1 MENNL
6 ITISNVRGYVDEN
19 GTAMLNAEDVAR
31 GWGFVDVKDGN
42 EYVRWARVNSY
53 LSEYG
58 FSPQVAKDDFIPE
71 GMVYRL
77 GFKASNEKAQKFQA
91 ILADEVI
98 PSIRK
103 HGAYMNEET
112 LEKALTS
119 PDFLIKLATEL
130 KQEKQKRLEAEQQ
143 IERDRPLV
151 IFGGAVSCSGTCI
164 LVGELAKLLRQ
175 NGINIGQNRLF
186 KWLRDNGYLIKN
198 GSSKNMPTQRA
209 MEMGLF
215 TIKEGSYVDSN
226 GVNVITKTPK
236 VTGKGQIY
244 FLNKFLSM
252 KDKPLEKKGVEQYG
266 KE

>member
-1 MENNL
+1 MEL
-6 ITISNVRGYVDEN
+6 QIFE
-19 GTAMLNAEDVAR
+19 NAEFGSVRAIDVN
-31 GWGFVDVKDGN
+31 GEPYFVGKDIAEALGYAVPHKAIYDHCKGVLKRN
-42 EYVRWARVNSY
+42 TPTNSGVQEM
-53 LSEYG
+53 S
-58 FSPQVAKDDFIPE
+58 FIPE
-71 GMVYRL
+71 SDVYRL
-77 GFKASNEKAQKFQA
+77 IFRSKLPSAEKFETWVVG
-91 ILADEVI
+91 EVL

-151 IFGGAVSCSGTCI
+151 IFGGAVSCSDTCI

-175 NGINIGQNRLF
+175 NGIEIGQQRLF
-186 KWLRDNGYLIKN
+186 KWLRDNGYLMKS
-198 GSSKNMPTQRA
+198 GTSKNMPTQRA

-252 KDKPLEKKGVEQYG
+252 KDKPLEKKGAE
-266 KE
+266 